1 MTFAV
6 TGTALKLTWSLSPL
20 IASAIFHMSEEPC
33 VCVCDM
39 LSLLVQHDCFTLL
52 FRVNIYSSSSSTKSL
67 CHSALPSLS
76 LSVHPSLPPS
86 LPLLPVTF
94 AVCLNGWAW
103 SRPIIAC
110 FERAG
115 HLVEAIHYWQLTR
128 AAPSLPPYASPVLYL
143 SLSLSPVPLACTA
156 CSNSSHSSCMQL
168 ERG

>member
-33 VCVCDM
+33 VCVWYAFPAGAAWLFYPPLQGQYLQFIFFYKIT
-39 LSLLVQHDCFTLL
+39 LSQRFT
-52 FRVNIYSSSSSTKSL
+52 I
-67 CHSALPSLS
+67 SLS